1 MNERIF
7 PISRRTFVKTASLSL
22 AAASLSS
29 PLFGQSIGKRTI
41 KVAVV
46 GCGGRGTFMLGKFIA
61 AATILDRNVEV
72 VAVADAFEDKATAL
86 GLKHTVPGKGTHWG
100 FDSYQKVMASTAE
113 YVILA
118 TPPNFRPLHLEAAV
132 NAGKHIFLEKPIAVD
147 GPGIRKVIELGET
160 AKGKGLAVVAGV
172 QRRHDINYQRNK
184 ALIDAGAVG
193 QIVSG
198 FVSWS
203 ANVPWFWS
211 RQPGWSDADYLARNW
226 LNFLEMSGDH
236 IVEQHVHNLDVAN
249 WFIGRVPVAAVG
261 FGGRARRQTGNQYDF
276 FAIDYDYGDGVRVNS
291 QCCQISGNY
300 NRIGEFFRGTEGEV
314 YGGGKLTG
322 KEVAIPELR
331 SDSPESTVQEMVDLI
346 RSVEKDQ
353 PLNTTQIVAEATATA
368 VLGRI
373 AAYTGKMVRW
383 RDLMVDPK
391 SPFYNLQVGPDPRAF
406 ETGAIQ
412 LPVEGVAPLPGD
424 GGPIRDKA
432 APVA

>member
-1 MNERIF
+1 MND
-7 PISRRTFVKTASLSL
+7 PSSLISRRHFVKSASLAF
-22 AAASLSS
+22 AAASVAS
-29 PLFGQSIGKRTI
+29 PLFGQSPGQRTI

-61 AATILDRNVEV
+61 AAKILDRNVEV
-72 VAVADAFEDKATAL
+72 VAVADAFKDKATTL
-86 GLKHTVPGKGTHWG
+86 GLRYTVPVNATHWG
-100 FDSYQKVMASTAE
+100 FDSYQKVMTSNAE

-118 TPPNFRPLHLEAAV
+118 TPPNFRPLHFEAAV

-147 GPGIRKVIELGET
+147 GPGIRKVIELGEK

-172 QRRHDINYQRNK
+172 QRRHDINYLRQK
-184 ALIDAGAVG
+184 AQIDAGAVG

-211 RQPGWSDADYLARNW
+211 RQPGWTNADYLARNW

-249 WFIGRVPVAAVG
+249 WFIGRVPVSAVG
-261 FGGRARRQTGNQYDF
+261 FGGRSRRQTGNQYDF
-276 FAIDYDYGDGVRVNS
+276 FAIDYDYGNGVRVNS
-291 QCCQISGNY
+291 HCCQISGNY
-300 NRIGEFFRGTEGEV
+300 NRIGEYLRGTEGEV

-322 KEVAIPELR
+322 KAVAIPELT

-368 VLGRI
+368 VLGRL

-383 RDLMVDPK
+383 RDLMADPN

-406 ETGAIQ
+406 ETGDVQ
-412 LPVEGVAPLPGD
+412 LPPEGIVPLPGD